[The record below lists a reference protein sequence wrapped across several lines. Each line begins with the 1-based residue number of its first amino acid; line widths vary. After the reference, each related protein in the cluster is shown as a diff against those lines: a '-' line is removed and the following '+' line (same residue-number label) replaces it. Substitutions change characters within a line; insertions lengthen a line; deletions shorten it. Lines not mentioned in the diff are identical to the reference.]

1 MLKHLAQSWLAL
13 QCQMI
18 PNVMGGMAAFGLKE
32 GDKLKSTACWPE
44 NYVINHDLLAAAEL
58 AVSRKAPVVSGKSSE
73 KDKSETENIIIAC
86 PLHQSGTF
94 YGVVSI
100 ELTATQGQQA
110 AVIQLLHWGAAWLDL
125 LLANNDGAALH
136 LSSRQSPMLISALK
150 CEQVEASATC
160 AANEL
165 MTQLSCVRVSFGSL
179 NKKKI
184 KLLALSH
191 SASYEPRAN
200 IIHNIEKAMDEAV
213 THQRTVVYPAFE
225 SGAGE
230 FSNHSILSKTEENES
245 VCTVPLVSAGHI
257 IGAISFERS
266 VDASFSKADV
276 SQCEEMARLLGPIID
291 MKLRLE
297 RSVIAIAKE
306 EFFSAP
312 IKRIVGPQGMQF
324 KLVLLFV
331 LGLIGVLG
339 LVNGEFRIS
348 ATANLEAKVQRVAV
362 APFDGYINKAFVRAG
377 EIIQEND
384 VLAELDD
391 RELRLEQ
398 RKLISQRDEMA
409 KQYNKALAGLD
420 HAQARIYQTQVSQVK
435 AKLALLD
442 EQLVRTK
449 IIAPFDGVVISGD
462 LSQSLGTPVERGTL
476 LFEIAPLNE
485 YRVVLQVDERD
496 IAYIEAGQMGLLTLS
511 AMPGTQFPLTV
522 EKVSSV
528 YQQDESKALF
538 RVEASIADLQ
548 NTPSLR
554 PGMKGIGKIEVG
566 ERSYLWQWTRRMT
579 GWLQLHLWAWLP

>member
-1 MLKHLAQSWLAL
+1 MLKHLSQSWLAL

-18 PNVMGGMAAFGLKE
+18 PNVTSGMTVFGVKE
-32 GDKLKSTACWPE
+32 SDTLEPTACWPE
-44 NYVINHDLLAAAEL
+44 NYVVNHDLLAAAEL

-73 KDKSETENIIIAC
+73 SDKPETENIIIAC
-86 PLHQSGTF
+86 PLHRGDTF

-125 LLANNDGAALH
+125 LLANNDGAEVH

-200 IIHNIEKAMDEAV
+200 IIRNIENAMDEVVA
-213 THQRTVVYPAFE
+213 HQGTVVYPTFE
-225 SGAGE
+225 SEAGE
-230 FSNHSILSKTEENES
+230 FSNHSVLSKTEENEFI
-245 VCTVPLVSAGHI
+245 CTVPLVSAGRI

-306 EFFSAP
+306 ELLFAP
-312 IKRIVGPQGMQF
+312 IKRIVGPRGVQF
-324 KLVLLFV
+324 KLVLLFI
-331 LGLIGVLG
+331 LGLVGVLG
-339 LVNGEFRIS
+339 VVNGQFRIS

-362 APFDGYINKAFVRAG
+362 APFDGYINNAFVRAG

-398 RKLISQRDEMA
+398 RRLISQRDEMA

-420 HAQARIYQTQVSQVK
+420 HAQTRIYQTQVSQVK
-435 AKLALLD
+435 AKLALLN

-449 IIAPFDGVVISGD
+449 IMAPFDGIVISGD

-496 IAYIEAGQMGLLTLS
+496 IAYIEAGQMALLTLS

-538 RVEASIADLQ
+538 RVEASIVDQ
-548 NTPSLR
+548 QGIPSLR